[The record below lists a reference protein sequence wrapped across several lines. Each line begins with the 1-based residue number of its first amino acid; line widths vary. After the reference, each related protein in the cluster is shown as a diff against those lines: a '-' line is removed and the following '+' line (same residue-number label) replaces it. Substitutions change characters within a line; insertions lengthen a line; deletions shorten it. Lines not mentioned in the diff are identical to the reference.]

1 MRPPKKPSDTDRP
14 APQSAPRP
22 ANRTGSSRPPRP
34 PRESDDGES
43 RPRRAA
49 KAPPEGATNR
59 AARRFAARADAPA
72 ETKRSDRTRPGRPE
86 RAATSDRS
94 RPDRP
99 RSDRPQ
105 RPDGPARPP
114 RPDRPERPERSIR
127 TDRPERSTRTDRPER
142 STRTDRPVR
151 PARAGMPGRPGFA
164 LHSRPEAAAADA
176 AANPGRRNNPATRP
190 ARPAPRRP
198 DTRPEDTP
206 RDRTPARAAAPRPP
220 ESVEPQR
227 VARLLARAGVASRR
241 DIEKMITEG
250 RIALHGEVITTPA
263 TIVSGLMGIT
273 VNGLTIDSIEPSRIF
288 RFHKPAGVLTTARDP
303 GGRPTIFDVLPPGL
317 PRLVPVGRLDMNTE
331 GLLLLTTDGG
341 LKRSLELPSSGVPR
355 AYRVRAYGEI
365 HQRTLESLIDGL
377 TIEGTVYGPI
387 DAGIERRTGRNLW
400 ISMMLTEGKNRE
412 IRRVLEFLGL
422 QVSRLIRISY
432 GPIEL
437 GDLAPREVD
446 EVPAQLVGQLMN
458 QLKRGGANA

>member
-1 MRPPKKPSDTDRP
+1 DR
-14 APQSAPRP
+14 A
-22 ANRTGSSRPPRP
+22 
-34 PRESDDGES
+34 
-43 RPRRAA
+43 
-49 KAPPEGATNR
+49 
-59 AARRFAARADAPA
+59 
-72 ETKRSDRTRPGRPE
+72 
-86 RAATSDRS
+86 
-94 RPDRP
+94 
-99 RSDRPQ
+99 
-105 RPDGPARPP
+105 
-114 RPDRPERPERSIR
+114 
-127 TDRPERSTRTDRPER
+127 
-142 STRTDRPVR
+142 
-151 PARAGMPGRPGFA
+151 
-164 LHSRPEAAAADA
+164 
-176 AANPGRRNNPATRP
+176 
-190 ARPAPRRP
+190 
-198 DTRPEDTP
+198 
-206 RDRTPARAAAPRPP
+206 PARAAAPRPP

-227 VARLLARAGVASRR
+227 IARLLARAGVASRR

-341 LKRSLELPSSGVPR
+341 LKRALELPSSGVPR

-437 GDLAPREVD
+437 GDLGPREVD

-458 QLKRGGANA
+458 QLKRGPNS